1 VAVVVVVGLVQ
12 GLVPHAS
19 SSRAP
24 VVCGT
29 LVPGWACSPN
39 TEYSVLIKGPS
50 TEAECITACE
60 GELMQMHV
68 APSVH
73 APARLDC
80 VGMCPPFS
88 RRLLSLP
95 D

>member
-1 VAVVVVVGLVQ
+1 VAVVVVVVGLVQ
-12 GLVPHAS
+12 GLVPHTS
-19 SSRAP
+19 SSQAP

-60 GELMQMHV
+60 GE
-68 APSVH
+68 
-73 APARLDC
+73 
-80 VGMCPPFS
+80 
-88 RRLLSLP
+88 
-95 D
+95 